1 MRRIA
6 GANNED
12 VNSDEDSEEG
22 EEDGTEEGEGE
33 GDENQESYYKLGETS
48 GSKLVD
54 K

>member
-1 MRRIA
+1 MRRVA

-22 EEDGTEEGEGE
+22 EEDGTEEGEG
-33 GDENQESYYKLGETS
+33 DENQESYYKLGETS

>member
-1 MRRIA
+1 MRRVA

-22 EEDGTEEGEGE
+22 EEEGTEEGEGE

>member
-22 EEDGTEEGEGE
+22 EEDGTEEEE
-33 GDENQESYYKLGETS
+33 EVDENQESYYKLGETS